1 MDNMKE
7 NRKCLLDEAQPHSIS
22 HLEDEWARYKYLI
35 LARDPNAYKAI
46 RVLLKNKS
54 AYPVREFFD
63 IVDAALQKDENTGY
77 EINAAQHVFGYFRK
91 LATDSEKAQV
101 LEIIANYSRGDGGL
115 IRLKSALFHLAKKYD
130 VEYLLESYY
139 FYGVE

>member
-1 MDNMKE
+1 MKAMQK
-7 NRKCLLDEAQPHSIS
+7 NRNDLLDETKPHSIA

-54 AYPVREFFD
+54 AYPVHEFFD
-63 IVDAALQKDENTGY
+63 IVDDALQKGENTGY

-91 LATDSEKAQV
+91 LATDYEKAQV
-101 LEIIANYSRGDGGL
+101 LEIIANYSRDDALL
-115 IRLKSALFHLAKKYD
+115 IQLKSALLHLARKYD
-130 VEYLLESYY
+130 VKYLLASYY
-139 FYGVE
+139 FDGVQ